1 VWKTAVMQINM
12 HVQDRFCEKKTQKTE
27 KQAKKKPFSVE
38 KSVET
43 VDNSMQSNGGKLKK
57 E

>member
-1 VWKTAVMQINM
+1 MFM
-12 HVQDRFCEKKTQKTE
+12 HNKIYFCEKNTQKTE
-27 KQAKKKPFSVE
+27 KQAKKQPFVVE